1 MSNSIADMRKEYSRK
16 SLEVQ
21 DILPN
26 PITQFE
32 KWFDEATRSELP
44 EPNAMH
50 LATVSEDGK
59 PSGRVVLL
67 KGIEDGRFIFY
78 TNYQSQK
85 GKELE
90 STPWAALTF
99 FWVELERQV
108 RIEGKVSKVAQE
120 TSTEYF
126 HSRPRGSQI
135 GAWVSP
141 QSSVIPDREFLENR
155 QKELEAQFE
164 KEEIPRP
171 EHWGGYAV
179 EPKTLEFWQG
189 RPSRLHD
196 RIQYSRHEDEWRI
209 ERLAP

>member
-1 MSNSIADMRKEYSRK
+1 MSHSIADMRKEYSRQ

-21 DILPN
+21 DVSAD
-26 PITQFE
+26 PIVQFQ
-32 KWFDEATRSELP
+32 KWFDEASSSELP

-59 PSGRVVLL
+59 PSGRIVLL
-67 KGIEDGRFIFY
+67 KGIEEGQFIFY
-78 TNYQSQK
+78 TNYKSQK
-85 GKELE
+85 GKAMKK
-90 STPWAALTF
+90 TPWASLTF

-108 RIEGKVSKVAQE
+108 RIEGKVDQVSAK
-120 TSTEYF
+120 TSTDYF

-141 QSSVIPDREFLENR
+141 QSSVIPGRDFLENR
-155 QKELEAQFE
+155 KQELEKQFE
-164 KEEIPRP
+164 GQEIPRP

-179 EPKTLEFWQG
+179 EPATLEFWQG

-196 RIQYSRHEDEWRI
+196 RIRYSLTEGNWII